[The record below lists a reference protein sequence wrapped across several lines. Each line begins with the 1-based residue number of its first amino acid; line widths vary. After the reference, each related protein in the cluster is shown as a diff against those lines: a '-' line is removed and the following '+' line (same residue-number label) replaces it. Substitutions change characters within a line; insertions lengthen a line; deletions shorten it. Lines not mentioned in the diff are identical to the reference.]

1 MNQPTPILVSSAA
14 SIPSF
19 PSARPEDLDT
29 DPAWLDDADSL
40 ILRKYPRMHS
50 FLVVRR
56 GQLIYEKYYNGYHI
70 ASLNDLR
77 SATKSFMSVLIG
89 IALARGEMQDLDS
102 PVWGLVSKYAPSR
115 PDPLW
120 DTITLRHLLTMT
132 SGLYWETGSKLGE
145 KFIHRFHKSRSLARF
160 ILRLPVQ
167 EEMLGTFQYRSTDSH
182 MLSVLLTEMT
192 GYSAFS
198 YAQSHLFEHLGIYH
212 AGWSASAEGHT
223 MGHIGL
229 SLTSRDMAKFG
240 QMCLNGG
247 IWEGKRVVP
256 EEWLQQSFIPRSE
269 PYFGYGSYG
278 YQWWN
283 GTEDGVHFTYA
294 HGHGGQQIILIPSLE
309 ATVVFTA
316 DSTVSRW
323 RNPRQ
328 LLRNY
333 VIPAMRT

>member
-1 MNQPTPILVSSAA
+1 MNQLTPILVSSTA

-19 PSARPEDLDT
+19 PSAQPEDLDT
-29 DPAWLDDADSL
+29 DPASLDEADTT

-56 GQLIYEKYYNGYHI
+56 GKLIYEKYYNGHQI

-89 IALARGEMQDLDS
+89 IATQRGEMLDLDS
-102 PVWGLVSKYAPSR
+102 PIWKLVSKYAPHR

-120 DTITLRHLLTMT
+120 GTITLRHLLTMT

-145 KFIHRFHKSRSLARF
+145 RFIHRFHKSRSLARF

-167 EEMLGTFQYRSTDSH
+167 EERLGTFQYRSTDSH

-192 GYSAFS
+192 GFSAFS
-198 YAQSHLFEHLGIYH
+198 YAQSHLFGHLGIHH

-247 IWEGKRVVP
+247 LWEGTRVVS
-256 EEWLQQSFIPRSE
+256 EEWLQQSFAPQSE
-269 PYFGYGSYG
+269 PYFGYGRYG
-278 YQWWN
+278 YQWWS

-294 HGHGGQQIILIPSLE
+294 HGHGGQQIILIPSLD
-309 ATVVFTA
+309 AAVVFTA
-316 DSTVSRW
+316 DSAVSRW

-328 LLRNY
+328 LLLNC